1 MGAESDWINMGG
13 ECAAC
18 DVYATFPKDSQGYC
32 PKNIC
37 FASYHIT
44 YSTSCPAHAQP
55 IGNPCTC
62 DDPYVPDPTKTS
74 CVLDQY
80 SLSLQIS
87 PGQVEPS
94 KSAKIIAKVID
105 TLTGQPKEGVT
116 VGIKVDVDVTSGG
129 HVHGESEAPRGKGT
143 LIPAT
148 GTTLADGTVSFTFGA
163 PEVSGKHSFTAQ
175 CDNPTCTNNPI
186 TAEIKVMV
194 DGLSTIPGDPSL
206 YVLIGGEEGKK
217 HHDNHYLTDD
227 AKSQLVVLAINYHF
241 LYPNQPVLHLNDA
254 SLEWG
259 GLFDFTGNWKPG
271 HHEHK
276 RGTVIDIRANE
287 ATGAVPFNNFDR
299 FEKIALDAQINA
311 DIHCTS
317 DKIDHQGRKAPDC
330 IGLDG
335 SQDSNRHYHIRLMGV
350 AE

>member
-1 MGAESDWINMGG
+1 MAAPTFDATRFLRSVSLSIALYLSVIAIASMTLVNPAQASGTVRGGIFASASNCIKIRLSDGMTDNWNYEAFLACVKADVGAESDWINMGG

-44 YSTSCPAHAQP
+44 YSASCPAHAQP

-87 PGQVEPS
+87 PGQVEPAQ
-94 KSAKIIAKVID
+94 SAKIIAKVID

-116 VGIKVDVDVTSGG
+116 VGIQVDVNVTSGG
-129 HVHGESEAPRGKGT
+129 HVHGESVAPRGKGT

-163 PEVSGKHSFTAQ
+163 PEVSGKHSFTAK
-175 CDNPTCTNNPI
+175 CDNPTCTNNPV

-206 YVLIGGEEGKK
+206 YVLIGGEADKK

-227 AKSQLVVLAINYHF
+227 AMSQLAVLAINYH
-241 LYPNQPVLHLNDA
+241 LA
-254 SLEWG
+254 S
-259 GLFDFTGNWKPG
+259 
-271 HHEHK
+271 
-276 RGTVIDIRANE
+276 R
-287 ATGAVPFNNFDR
+287 
-299 FEKIALDAQINA
+299 
-311 DIHCTS
+311 
-317 DKIDHQGRKAPDC
+317 
-330 IGLDG
+330 
-335 SQDSNRHYHIRLMGV
+335 
-350 AE
+350 